1 MSAGVTM
8 RQLPTETW
16 GKTVFKPVE
25 ATSGMSGSDTAHC
38 HMSTFDMS
46 NVNMWHVKIRPKPVE
61 IRVKTGGKPV
71 AGVKM

>member
-1 MSAGVTM
+1 MSTGVTM
-8 RQLPTETW
+8 WQTRTEPG

-25 ATSGMSGSDTAHC
+25 ATSGMSGSDTERC
-38 HMSTFDMS
+38 QMSTFDMS
-46 NVNMWHVKIRPKPVE
+46 DVNMWHVQIRLNPVE